1 MRAIRLIVSFIFV
14 VVLAAYLFFHY
25 TKSTDNTIP
34 KIKCDV
40 PVIEASVNDGT
51 SALLNHI
58 TASDAKDGDLSSKV
72 IVEKTSAFVDF
83 GRVITT
89 FAVCD
94 NDDNVAKI
102 NVPVVYTDYQNPKFT
117 FSNDLVF
124 KTGSGVSVDG
134 AIHVTDSFDGDI
146 TDRLVIIANGADLET
161 SGRYPITLKVT
172 NSKSYTYSM
181 DVDIV
186 MSDYFETGYKVEL
199 KDYFIYKKIGET
211 VDYESMIK
219 SVANPLKG
227 AEETKIEIDSSAV
240 NSSQPGIYNVY
251 YYQKSGTRTRSM
263 TRLII
268 CYEG

>member
-1 MRAIRLIVSFIFV
+1 MRALRLIVSFVFI
-14 VVLAAYLFFHY
+14 VVLAAYMFFHY

-40 PVIEASVNDGT
+40 PVIEISVNEGN
-51 SALLNHI
+51 SALLKHI
-58 TASDAKDGDLSSKV
+58 TAVDEKDGDISSKI
-72 IVEKTSAFVDF
+72 IVEKSSAFVDF

-117 FSNDLVF
+117 FTDDLVF
-124 KTGSGVSVDG
+124 KTGSGASVEN

-146 TDRLVIIANGADLET
+146 TDRLVVIANGAEIEK

-181 DVDIV
+181 NVDII

-199 KDYFIYKKIGET
+199 KDYFIYKKVGET

-227 AEETKIEIDSSAV
+227 AEETEIEIDSSAV
-240 NSSQPGIYNVY
+240 NSMKQGVYNVY
-251 YYQKSGTRTRSM
+251 YYQKSGSRTRSM
-263 TRLII
+263 TRLIV